1 MKLFIALGIA
11 RDGFLMCLQLLRS
24 EQLEEDFRMKSLF
37 LKNFKFLSIFFPFYK
52 LFLSLLL
59 HHITNY
65 SHLDSSL
72 FTLRGSKG
80 IRVFRVKKE
89 MREDITLIICKL
101 RQLCNENFFT
111 Q

>member
-24 EQLEEDFRMKSLF
+24 EQQLEGDFRMKSLF

-72 FTLRGSKG
+72 NFSHFTLRGSKG
-80 IRVFRVKKE
+80 ICTFASLE
-89 MREDITLIICKL
+89 
-101 RQLCNENFFT
+101 
-111 Q
+111 